1 MFFVHIFFF
10 CGNVS
15 RLDHVD
21 QVNFA
26 YLNSELSRKK
36 KREAEGDARE
46 IKFSQMGWVLCS
58 TNWFWRRDSHLWDE
72 VWRLRACRANMWW
85 SVVVFESDVMD
96 MLMSVKDL
104 PNTCQGLNHRFFTWL
119 QHLLFNQA
127 HGVLL
132 LFPLGRCVV
141 LALEDRKLQA
151 AVFTKAPWSIQEAV
165 KSTRAWEFGC
175 LALLPQNCS
184 YLAFLSIQISMDFSV
199 AGKRWYSQV
208 AYNHRIGSI
217 WNRFTRSLQGFVQPT
232 TIFLNQRK
240 PWQSGNVRHVILK
253 ISVKTSEMCSLEV
266 PCVLKCSEDGTVSQS
281 CGTSSLSALDLLS
294 STLPDPESS
303 RHHY

>member
-1 MFFVHIFFF
+1 MFGNFLHHFVA
-10 CGNVS
+10 S
-15 RLDHVD
+15 RVIM
-21 QVNFA
+21 
-26 YLNSELSRKK
+26 LNSVERFRENWTKLMVFCFCFLS
-36 KREAEGDARE
+36 ED
-46 IKFSQMGWVLCS
+46 V
-58 TNWFWRRDSHLWDE
+58 WFWHSRTGSFKQLSLQKRRDQFRRQSKALVLENLDAWHYCPKIART
-72 VWRLRACRANMWW
+72 WRSWA
-85 SVVVFESDVMD
+85 S
-96 MLMSVKDL
+96 
-104 PNTCQGLNHRFFTWL
+104 RF
-119 QHLLFNQA
+119 
-127 HGVLL
+127 
-132 LFPLGRCVV
+132 
-141 LALEDRKLQA
+141 
-151 AVFTKAPWSIQEAV
+151 
-165 KSTRAWEFGC
+165 
-175 LALLPQNCS
+175 
-184 YLAFLSIQISMDFSV
+184 FSV

-240 PWQSGNVRHVILK
+240 HWQSGNVRHVILK